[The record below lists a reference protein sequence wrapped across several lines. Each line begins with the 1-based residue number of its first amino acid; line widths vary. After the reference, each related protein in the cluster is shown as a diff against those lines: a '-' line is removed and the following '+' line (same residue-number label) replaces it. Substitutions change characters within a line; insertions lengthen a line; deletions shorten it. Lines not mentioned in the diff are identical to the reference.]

1 MTTGVPAP
9 LEAMKGLWV
18 YLDGAYVPAAEARV
32 SVFDRSFVYGDGV
45 FEGIEVQ
52 DGGIFALDAHIDRLY
67 RSAAFLRIGMPLG
80 KADLR
85 AAIIEVVRRSGLRD
99 GYVRPL
105 VSRGVGP
112 LGLERMA
119 ELGPPTVVIMPQRRA
134 AKEGRT
140 YRAVVVSTRRTPAQC
155 LDPRV
160 KSNNYLNNVLG
171 KLEQLDAGADAGIL
185 LDVDGFVAECCG
197 ENLFVV
203 REGQLRTPPP
213 TRALDGITRR
223 TVIELAREDGVP
235 VAEVDLTRYDLYTAD
250 ELFLTATLSGI
261 GYIVEVDGR
270 RVAGGEPGPVS
281 RRLLELYRDR
291 RRKDSVFVL

>member
-1 MTTGVPAP
+1 MTTPVPAP
-9 LEAMKGLWV
+9 LNAMNGLWV
-18 YLDGAYVPAAEARV
+18 YLDGTYVPAAEARV

-52 DGGIFALDAHIDRLY
+52 DGGIFKLDEHIDRLY
-67 RSAAFLRIGMPLG
+67 RSAAVLRIAVPLG
-80 KADLR
+80 KAELR

-105 VSRGVGP
+105 VTRGVGP

-119 ELGPPTVVIMPQRRA
+119 ELGPPTVVIMPQRRV
-134 AKEGRT
+134 AKDGRT
-140 YRAVVVSTRRTPAQC
+140 YRAVVVTTRRTPSQC

-171 KLEQLDAGADAGIL
+171 KLEQLDAGAEAGIL

-203 REGQLRTPPP
+203 REGQVRTPPP

-223 TVIELAREDGVP
+223 TVIELARENGVF
-235 VAEVDLTRYDLYTAD
+235 VIETDLTRYDLYTAD
-250 ELFLTATLSGI
+250 EVFLTATLSGI

-270 RVAGGEPGPVS
+270 RVADGEPGPIS

-291 RRKDSVFVL
+291 KRKDSVFVL